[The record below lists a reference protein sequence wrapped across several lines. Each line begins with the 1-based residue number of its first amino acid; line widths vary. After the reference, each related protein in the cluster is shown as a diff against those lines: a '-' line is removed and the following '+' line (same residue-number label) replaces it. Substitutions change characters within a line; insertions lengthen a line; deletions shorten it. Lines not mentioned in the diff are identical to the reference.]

1 MMYTVS
7 TSPPRTVP
15 GPPLFATK
23 RLLWSLDLCFAT
35 RRPFGSLDLW
45 NPRPFPWIRPGP
57 SAPRTVSSSAQAV
70 RGSFP
75 QAAEGGGAPPSA
87 PCAGD
92 GHYLFSSFQSLR
104 QGHEAEILTS
114 GALLFRVNRS
124 CNTLLDAVAKKIVPS
139 AARADFLYLDR
150 NASIL
155 YFQIHL
161 PLSGNSHHC

>member
-1 MMYTVS
+1 MKYTVS
-7 TSPPRTVP
+7 TSRPSTIL
-15 GPPLFATK
+15 GPSFFATR
-23 RLLWSLDLCFAT
+23 RLFWSLDLCFAT

-45 NPRPFPWIRPGP
+45 DPRPFPWIRPGP
-57 SAPRTVSSSAQAV
+57 SAPRTTSSSAQAV
-70 RGSFP
+70 RSSFP

-124 CNTLLDAVAKKIVPS
+124 CNTLLDALAKKKS
-139 AARADFLYLDR
+139 F
-150 NASIL
+150 
-155 YFQIHL
+155 H
-161 PLSGNSHHC
+161 PLRGQTSCISTETQAYCTSRSTFR